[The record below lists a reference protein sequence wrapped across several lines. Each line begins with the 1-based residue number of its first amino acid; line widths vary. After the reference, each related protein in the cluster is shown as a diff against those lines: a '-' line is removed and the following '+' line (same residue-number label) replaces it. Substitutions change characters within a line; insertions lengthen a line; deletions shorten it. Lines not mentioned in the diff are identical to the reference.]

1 MQPII
6 EEVNYDAKVE
16 ADSNILV
23 VEVYDLDQAFQDKY
37 YVEKKAMKWF
47 LIRDYFD
54 KKLTRWE
61 PSRTPTPLGNLVFPA
76 PINLSSND
84 ESSDEFLRKL
94 DEEVAKQKGEDK

>member
-1 MQPII
+1 MTFQSPPLR
-6 EEVNYDAKVE
+6 EYVKRVEDALPRTRE
-16 ADSNILV
+16 A
-23 VEVYDLDQAFQDKY
+23 LDQAFQDKY